1 MGQPIAIEGCT
12 ESVVLYWRALTLTP
26 ALGPTRSRKLAEH
39 FGGVQEVFQA
49 TLTELEATGIQ
60 VVSAQALAN
69 GKSIELAQQEM
80 LRPASLGELHMSRSR
95 VISCPAETDLRSS
108 HHYLC
113 AWECGCRCAAGDR
126 GCGPAASDALW
137 NRHG

>member
-49 TLTELEATGIQ
+49 TLTEL
-60 VVSAQALAN
+60 
-69 GKSIELAQQEM
+69 
-80 LRPASLGELHMSRSR
+80 
-95 VISCPAETDLRSS
+95 
-108 HHYLC
+108 
-113 AWECGCRCAAGDR
+113 
-126 GCGPAASDALW
+126 
-137 NRHG
+137 